1 MTALESAKER
11 MRLAKEISLIPWL
24 EKNGYKIENSGSY
37 YRLFSPF
44 RSENVPS
51 MDINVRN
58 PDKWVDRGT
67 GEKGDIV
74 DMVRL
79 LFNKTTKE
87 AIDYLLQENNISLPK
102 FEPEIREKKN
112 IEIYHTG
119 AIESKW
125 LWDYLHERNII
136 DSVANRYL
144 VELEIG
150 FPYGKYPERRSRVL
164 GFKNDSGGYEMRSK
178 TLKIS
183 NSPKNVTTIKGDSDY
198 RGITVYEGFFS
209 FLSHGTM
216 VGDAKLGGDVV
227 VLNSLSF
234 LPQMLSFW
242 DKDRSILGYL
252 DNDRAGD
259 KASQSIADAGF
270 YFFDMRT
277 LYGGHNDL
285 NDMICGKKKTKSIK
299 DILK

>member
-1 MTALESAKER
+1 LHDEIRNNTAIVNSHPWS
-11 MRLAKEISLIPWL
+11 ISV
-24 EKNGYKIENSGSY
+24 K
-37 YRLFSPF
+37 
-44 RSENVPS
+44 
-51 MDINVRN
+51 N
-58 PDKWVDRGT
+58 PDKWFDRGT
-67 GEKGDIV
+67 GQRGDIL
-74 DMVRL
+74 DMVKL
-79 LFNKTTKE
+79 LFNKTHRE

-102 FEPEIREKKN
+102 FEPEVREKKN

-125 LWDYLHERNII
+125 LWDYLHERKIM
-136 DSVANRYL
+136 DSVANGFL

-150 FPYGKYPERRSRVL
+150 FPYGKHPERRSRVL

-198 RGITVYEGFFS
+198 GGMGVYEGFFS

-216 VGDAKLGGDVV
+216 CENAPLGGDVV
-227 VLNSLSF
+227 ILNSLSF

-242 DKDRSILGYL
+242 DKTKTIYGYL

-259 KASQSIADAGF
+259 KASQSIRDAGF
-270 YFFDMRT
+270 DFLDMRV
-277 LYGGHNDL
+277 LYAGY
-285 NDMICGKKKTKSIK
+285 NDMNDWLCGKKKTKSIK